1 MADAQKMIELHSET
15 SERFSCLKQDSSTF
29 NYVRTSFSYTASLKL
44 LKIFMKPLPAIG

>member
-29 NYVRTSFSYTASLKL
+29 IMYELVFLTLHH
-44 LKIFMKPLPAIG
+44 